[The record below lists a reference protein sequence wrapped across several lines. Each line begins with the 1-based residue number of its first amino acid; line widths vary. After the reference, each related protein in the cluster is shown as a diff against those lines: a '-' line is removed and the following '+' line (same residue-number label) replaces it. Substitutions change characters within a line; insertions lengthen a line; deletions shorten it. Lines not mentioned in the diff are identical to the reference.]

1 MNTSTEDLIQ
11 ATMTD
16 LTMSGSG
23 FATLPDGRQIFLPS
37 SVVKG
42 SGANIG
48 DVLACKVV
56 PNYEDRRS
64 ENVPW
69 RAFFVQKVRE
79 PGDEVPELDAEIAS
93 DILENLRTEGPA
105 TIGQLLVDIFEEDE
119 SKNPHLY
126 RQLGDL
132 VNQMYREGKVAKAQI
147 FKPGAARPRYTFY
160 AATSGDLMPTE
171 EAALPD
177 MS

>member
-1 MNTSTEDLIQ
+1 MSTEQLIQ

-23 FATLPDGRQIFLPS
+23 FATMPDGKQIFLPM

-48 DVLACKVV
+48 DVLTCKVV

-64 ENVPW
+64 DGVPW
-69 RAFFVQKVRE
+69 RAFFVNKVRE
-79 PGDEVPELDAEIAS
+79 PGQAVPDLPEGIEA

-105 TIGQLLVDIFEEDE
+105 TAGQLYNDLFEGKDPMMYQALA
-119 SKNPHLY
+119 NL
-126 RQLGDL
+126 L
-132 VNQMYREGKVAKAQI
+132 NQMFRAGTLSKAHI
-147 FKPGAARPRYTFY
+147 YKAGMSKSKYVFF
-160 AATSGDLMPTE
+160 SVSMNDLMPTE
-171 EAALPD
+171 EPVLPD
-177 MS
+177 MM